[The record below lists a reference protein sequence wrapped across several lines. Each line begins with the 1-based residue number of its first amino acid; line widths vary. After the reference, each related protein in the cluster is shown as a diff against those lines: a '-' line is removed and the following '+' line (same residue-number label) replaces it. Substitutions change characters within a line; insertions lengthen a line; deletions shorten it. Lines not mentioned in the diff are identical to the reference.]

1 MDWTQSVDP
10 IFVFRLL
17 AIGLGGFATGFLGGM
32 MGLAL
37 GRPRLLLVY
46 WAAEN
51 PLTAAGTNIL
61 IGSLV
66 AAAGA
71 WRHFRQGRIDFP
83 IVAFMGIPTMAG
95 AFLGGFYAGLAP
107 REVLLVVVGVMSMW
121 YGFKLLRNGGED
133 RPQDRSTAEPAPG
146 AQAAPGGNPSP
157 VAAGAVRLSPRRRL
171 KEMGFGFAIGL
182 FGGVVGLLLGQLRLP
197 AMIHGLG
204 LDPRMAAGTNLAI
217 GFLAGML
224 GFLGHMLHLEVD
236 WAVFAAIAPAAMA
249 GAYFG
254 ARQTGKMSPT
264 TLKRLMGVVMIV
276 VALPLFWVAF
286 TQG

>member
-1 MDWTQSVDP
+1 LREGRVD
-10 IFVFRLL
+10 F
-17 AIGLGGFATGFLGGM
+17 G
-32 MGLAL
+32 
-37 GRPRLLLVY
+37 
-46 WAAEN
+46 
-51 PLTAAGTNIL
+51 
-61 IGSLV
+61 
-66 AAAGA
+66 
-71 WRHFRQGRIDFP
+71 

-107 REVLLVVVGVMSMW
+107 RAVLLVVVGVMSNW
-121 YGFKLLRNGGED
+121 YGFKLLGVGGKD
-133 RPQDRSTAEPAPG
+133 RPQDRSASEPAPG
-146 AQAAPGGNPSP
+146 AQAALSGNPAP
-157 VAAGAVRLSPRRRL
+157 APAGAVKPSPSRRL

-236 WAVFAAIAPAAMA
+236 WAVFAVIAPAAMA
-249 GAYFG
+249 GAYLG
-254 ARQTGKMSPT
+254 ARQTGKISPRA
-264 TLKRLMGVVMIV
+264 LKRLMGVVMVV

>member
-10 IFVFRLL
+10 VLVLRLL

-51 PLTAAGTNIL
+51 PLAAAGTNIL

-71 WRHFRQGRIDFP
+71 WRHLREGRVDFT

-107 REVLLVVVGVMSMW
+107 RAVLLVIVGAMSMW
-121 YGFKLLRNGGED
+121 YGFKLLRNGGKD
-133 RPQDRSTAEPAPG
+133 RPQDRS
-146 AQAAPGGNPSP
+146 AAP
-157 VAAGAVRLSPRRRL
+157 AGAVKPSQSRRL

-197 AMIHGLG
+197 AMIQGLG

-249 GAYFG
+249 GAYLG
-254 ARQTGKMSPT
+254 ARQTGKMSPR
-264 TLKRLMGVVMIV
+264 TLKRLMGVVMVV

>member
-1 MDWTQSVDP
+1 MNWLQTGMGWTQSIDP
-10 IFVFRLL
+10 VLVFRLL

-107 REVLLVVVGVMSMW
+107 REVLLVVVGMMSIW

-133 RPQDRSTAEPAPG
+133 RPQDRSAAEPA
-146 AQAAPGGNPSP
+146 P
-157 VAAGAVRLSPRRRL
+157 VAAGAVEPSPSRRL

-204 LDPRMAAGTNLAI
+204 LNPRMAAGTNLAI

-224 GFLGHMLHLEVD
+224 GFLGHMLHLGVD
-236 WAVFAAIAPAAMA
+236 GAVFAAIAPAAMA
-249 GAYFG
+249 GAYLG
-254 ARQTGKMSPT
+254 ARQTGKMSPR

-276 VALPLFWVAF
+276 VALPLFWVAC
-286 TQG
+286 TQP